1 MAKAAVEKR
10 MSFIARTLRLP
21 HVLGLA
27 AIAAGAVAF
36 APMAMATNPA
46 CGDAIRIT
54 PGDTLLNVATACD
67 TTVPALLAAN
77 PEITQ
82 PNRLFV
88 GQLVWMPGRNPAVSA
103 QRPAATP
110 VPSQWGQGGF
120 ARCGATVQVRPGDT
134 FSGIARR
141 CGVTP
146 AQLRAEN
153 PRLRD
158 PNLIFSGMVLRVPS
172 SVGGRPHQP
181 TAPIA
186 PDVLRVTGT
195 VTNEGVTCQAFRGD
209 DGRLYT
215 FAGNATR
222 PLRPGDRVE
231 VTGTRAGSSICQ
243 QGITI
248 TASQIVLRDSSAPRT
263 IDLTGT
269 ITREGVTCTALR
281 GDDGRLYTITDQPG
295 GFRPGDRVRITGD
308 VAEMSFCQQGTT
320 INLRS
325 IGAAW

>member
-10 MSFIARTLRLP
+10 MSFIAKALRLP
-21 HVLGLA
+21 QVLGLA
-27 AIAAGAVAF
+27 AVAAGAVAL
-36 APMAMATNPA
+36 APVAMASNPA

-54 PGDTLLNVATACD
+54 PGDTLLHVATACD

-88 GQLVWMPGRNPAVSA
+88 GQLVWMPGRNPAAAVH
-103 QRPAATP
+103 RPAPTP
-110 VPSQWGQGGF
+110 VPNHWGQGAF
-120 ARCGATVQVRPGDT
+120 ARCGATVQVRRGDT

-153 PRLRD
+153 PRLHN

-172 SVGGRPHQP
+172 S
-181 TAPIA
+181 TAPTPA
-186 PDVLRVTGT
+186 LPRPAQALRIIGT
-195 VTNEGVTCQAFRGD
+195 VTGEGVTCQAFRGD

-215 FAGNATR
+215 FAGSATR

-231 VTGTRAGSSICQ
+231 VTGTRAGASICQ
-243 QGITI
+243 QGVTI
-248 TASQIVLRDSSAPRT
+248 NATQVVLLNSVAPAS

-281 GDDGRLYTITDQPG
+281 GDDGRLYTVTGQTAG
-295 GFRPGDRVRITGD
+295 LQPGDRVRITGE
-308 VAEMSFCQQGTT
+308 VAEMPFCQQGTT